1 MGNEDYILRVDIAIP
16 NQLRYLGFIG
26 EIGEK
31 IAHELDHYT
40 GDRHALAYHLN
51 LALTEA
57 LVNAIEHGSTGDPR
71 QTVHV
76 SIRLLDE
83 VLCIQVYDQGQGFD
97 LDAIPLPDLDNPLER
112 GRGIGIYLIKS
123 IMDSVCYRRTEQ
135 GNLLEMR
142 KRLA

>member
-1 MGNEDYILRVDIAIP
+1 M
-16 NQLRYLGFIG
+16 
-26 EIGEK
+26 
-31 IAHELDHYT
+31 
-40 GDRHALAYHLN
+40 
-51 LALTEA
+51 
-57 LVNAIEHGSTGDPR
+57 NAIEHGSTGDPR